1 MKMSILRALD
11 IKCEVITMYEE
22 LVKSLRAQADYY
34 CCHMG
39 INSPPAMMFIE
50 AADAIEDLSKTLDEE
65 VEINTALECN
75 MPVWIP
81 VTERLPE
88 NEEQVLVVRKF
99 LGVRTCPPQTYVEIA
114 EYCYGDWVSYSDEY
128 KIARSKHTDP
138 LFWMPLPKLQDQ
150 TFGNDSDN
158 CQKSKE
164 GE

>member
-1 MKMSILRALD
+1 M
-11 IKCEVITMYEE
+11 MYEE

-34 CCHMG
+34 CCHIG

-50 AADAIEDLSKTLDEE
+50 AADAIEELSHVQIAPEKIIQT
-65 VEINTALECN
+65 
-75 MPVWIP
+75 MWIP

-88 NEEQVLVVRKF
+88 IGRKVLVCAYGYEILTARMNRQTENGYPVFQCNGIF
-99 LGVRTCPPQTYVEIA
+99 LEMAKQGRIT
-114 EYCYGDWVSYSDEY
+114 
-128 KIARSKHTDP
+128 H
-138 LFWMPLPKLQDQ
+138 WMPLPQPPDQ